1 MLRKLRERIEEER
14 GFTLIELLVVMLI
27 IGILAAIAL
36 PIFLG
41 QQDKGKDSSAKSNAR
56 NLVSH
61 IESCYAE
68 TESYDACG
76 NASALDPTGISYGTG
91 AGQVYVVDTDDTAGS
106 EGYTIEA
113 EAESNTH
120 QFRIVKAGT
129 AVTRTCDTDADGS
142 GFSPG
147 TGDDAGGCNDGGW

>member
-1 MLRKLRERIEEER
+1 MLRKLRNRMDEEK

-41 QQDKGKDSSAKSNAR
+41 QQDKGRDSSAKSNAR

-68 TESYDACG
+68 TSSYGACG
-76 NASALDPTGISYGTG
+76 NASALDPTGINYGTG
-91 AGQVYVVDTDDTAGS
+91 AGQAHVVSTSDASGT

-113 EAESNTH
+113 ESDSNTH
-120 QFRIVKAGT
+120 QFRIVKSGT
-129 AVTRTCDTDADGS
+129 TTNRTCDTDSDGDAFAASSAD
-142 GFSPG
+142 
-147 TGDDAGGCNDGGW
+147 DKGGCNDGTW